1 MMDTKYDHSPELAA
15 PSDAPE
21 VYLPV
26 RVPSIH
32 GSQVPLK
39 TEDYASPTSNYAS
52 VAAGSAY
59 STLQYVPPAQS
70 TRGEAQK
77 RLQCGC
83 SLVVL
88 ILSIIIAALSVAVI
102 GLAAGTGIATN
113 NYNEANQKLEALSSE
128 YASQKTATLTVT
140 DTITNSATGTATS
153 SSESATSTSYSDITN
168 GCSDSDE
175 TTTGE
180 TYKSKFYDGSS
191 YTMYCN
197 RDAPNGGLFSLFTG
211 NFDGC
216 MEACTAWNSFNA
228 TNTTACAAVS
238 FIPLWADITVA
249 KEGDAPGD
257 CYLKPGPQDEDN
269 LTTPNI
275 GTECHAA
282 IQDS

>member
-1 MMDTKYDHSPELAA
+1 MDAKYDHSPELAT

-32 GSQVPLK
+32 GSQAPLK
-39 TEDYASPTSNYAS
+39 TEDYASPTSNYTS
-52 VAAGSAY
+52 VAGGSAY

-70 TRGEAQK
+70 TRGTDRK

-88 ILSIIIAALSVAVI
+88 ILSIIIAVLSVAVI

-113 NYNEANQKLEALSSE
+113 NYNEANQKLEALSSS
-128 YASQKTATLTVT
+128 YASQITATLTVT
-140 DTITNSATGTATS
+140 DTIINSATGSATS
-153 SSESATSTSYSDITN
+153 SSTSATSTSYSDITN

-197 RDAPNGGLFSLFTG
+197 RDAPNSLLFSLFAGT
-211 NFDGC
+211 FDGC
-216 MEACTAWNSFNA
+216 MEACTAWNSFSA
-228 TNTTACAAVS
+228 TNSTICAAVS
-238 FIPLWADITVA
+238 FIPLWTDLTAA
-249 KEGDAPGD
+249 REGNAPGD
-257 CYLKPGPQDEDN
+257 CYLKPDPQGEDG

-282 IQDS
+282 IRDS